1 MPGKRVLH
9 MNHTEG
15 KELKLIYTAIF
26 IRTFSYENVQPEICK
41 NIKNMLRTYPR
52 LREEQYNFHCDSEN
66 LNFIITCM
74 ESECT

>member
-1 MPGKRVLH
+1 

-15 KELKLIYTAIF
+15 KELKLIYTAFF
-26 IRTFSYENVQPEICK
+26 IRTFSYKNVQPEIFK
-41 NIKNMLRTYPR
+41 NNKNMLRTYPR
-52 LREEQYNFHCDSEN
+52 PREERYNFHCNLEN